1 MEYWNNYDLNALPDE
16 EWRPVVGFD
25 ALYEVSNLGRVKS
38 LSRVVTVGTSARRRA
53 HERCIRARIIRSRR
67 NPRGYHTCVL
77 TRDAAVTTHYVHT
90 LVAQA
95 FIGESNGLTVNHR
108 DQNKSNN
115 TVDNLEYM
123 TRLDNYFYS
132 IDSIK
137 EKLRR
142 KCYQYD
148 ADGKFVK
155 EYDSVN
161 DAAADNG
168 MKAPSVVFH
177 CKKHC
182 KKGCRIHFRYFKAD
196 MIELPERV
204 RRKRKISKVF

>member
-38 LSRVVTVGTSARRRA
+38 LSRVVTVGTSARSRA

-67 NPRGYHTCVL
+67 SPHGYHTCVL
-77 TRDAAVTTHYVHT
+77 ARDAAVTTHYVHI

-115 TVDNLEYM
+115 TVGNLEYM

-204 RRKRKISKVF
+204 RRKRKIATVF